1 MELCTSAWFPSSW
14 RSASWFLSKARC
26 LSSASEWILD
36 LFSSFIAELTI
47 LLHLLGLYASQSSW
61 NFCAVRNW
69 SLRLNLFR
77 QAYLAHSTIPEE
89 NEDLLIHEN
98 VTRFL
103 NECFLRTVKHEKSV
117 MRTNIQDC
125 RTISGTF
132 LYPNPDCYF
141 RNQFCVRLC
150 NNPQMK
156 FESKEDSLR
165 RDSWIKSKCGLLRF
179 WFVRFFGHG
188 RILEVYLRSGFN
200 VRK

>member
-1 MELCTSAWFPSSW
+1 MNEFWICFPVLSLSW
-14 RSASWFLSKARC
+14 RFC
-26 LSSASEWILD
+26 YT
-36 LFSSFIAELTI
+36 FSV
-47 LLHLLGLYASQSSW
+47 YMPVQSSW
-61 NFCAVRNW
+61 NFCAVRN
-69 SLRLNLFR
+69 LPVRLNLFTL
-77 QAYLAHSTIPEE
+77 AYLAHSTIPEE

-103 NECFLRTVKHEKSV
+103 NECFLRTMKHEKSV
-117 MRTNIQDC
+117 MRTNIQDF

-141 RNQFCVRLC
+141 RNQFFVRLC

-165 RDSWIKSKCGLLRF
+165 VDSWIKSKCGLLRF
-179 WFVRFFGHG
+179 WFVCVFGHG

>member
-1 MELCTSAWFPSSW
+1 MISVKSTVFEFGKWMNFGFVFQFYRWADDSATPS
-14 RSASWFLSKARC
+14 R
-26 LSSASEWILD
+26 
-36 LFSSFIAELTI
+36 FICQSNRAET
-47 LLHLLGLYASQSSW
+47 
-61 NFCAVRNW
+61 FVP
-69 SLRLNLFR
+69 
-77 QAYLAHSTIPEE
+77 YLAHSTIPEE
-89 NEDLLIHEN
+89 KEDLLIHEN

-103 NECFLRTVKHEKSV
+103 NECFLRTMKHEKSV

-165 RDSWIKSKCGLLRF
+165 MDSWIKSKCGLLRF
-179 WFVRFFGHG
+179 WFVRFFEHG